1 MPTQRLFTGGDHRFL
16 QALRRELGAAVET
29 RLAVA
34 FVLHSGV
41 ELLAPTLRA
50 ALLRPGQHVRI
61 LTTDYLGVTE
71 PEALEALLAL
81 PAVNGAKLELR
92 AYEARGHSF
101 HPKAYLFRH
110 ASGARRAFVGSSN
123 LSATALQHGVE
134 WNWSS
139 LEPADGEVLLDAE
152 MTDLL

>member
-16 QALRRELGAAVET
+16 QALRREIGAAVQV

-34 FVLHSGV
+34 FVMKSGV
-41 ELLAPTLRA
+41 ELLAPALRA

-81 PAVNGAKLELR
+81 PPVAGGA
-92 AYEARGHSF
+92 SQ
-101 HPKAYLFRH
+101 
-110 ASGARRAFVGSSN
+110 
-123 LSATALQHGVE
+123 AT
-134 WNWSS
+134 
-139 LEPADGEVLLDAE
+139 
-152 MTDLL
+152 